1 MSIFS
6 FSFFVFFCL
15 ISCFNYVFV
24 LCPFP
29 FSVFIFVFVLVFTYS
44 LLGKIEEANVHKK
57 KRLAARSEMI
67 SLAKALETERDG
79 HKAMGHALQYGL
91 MPKAIEQATVLER
104 VVMMAERSLHSL
116 SRAGGVRL
124 ATNLQVREERFR
136 GGSCRLAK
144 RGSGVGVLFDQ
155 LAG

>member
-1 MSIFS
+1 MGFVFRFS
-6 FSFFVFFCL
+6 FPSFVYDSSRCVSFFTFSFHKLQEVPC
-15 ISCFNYVFV
+15 
-24 LCPFP
+24 P
-29 FSVFIFVFVLVFTYS
+29 FSVSNFTTCFFAFAFICVLLFNS

-67 SLAKALETERDG
+67 SLAKALEAERDG

-91 MPKAIEQATVLER
+91 MPKAIDQATILER

-124 ATNLQVREERFR
+124 ATNLQV
-136 GGSCRLAK
+136 
-144 RGSGVGVLFDQ
+144 
-155 LAG
+155 